1 MVCADTYVSMGNE
14 QADVTRHLCGDEPS
28 MPVVFVLL
36 VSIKRLVYVSP
47 QDRQDWHAL
56 HKPDLRADRPKT
68 NVHALNKLNIHACNP
83 DQAQP
88 TQSPSAYLFLALI
101 EA

>member
-1 MVCADTYVSMGNE
+1 MACADTYVSMGNE

-47 QDRQDWHAL
+47 QDRQHA
-56 HKPDLRADRPKT
+56 
-68 NVHALNKLNIHACNP
+68 HALNKLNIHACNP